1 MTVSSRLSTRLAI
14 AFVVV
19 ALSAVALLATL
30 TVLATRSEVSRL
42 AESERADLAARIA
55 TTVAS
60 EYGEAGSW
68 GAADLTPALA
78 VAAADDAILTVLDGE
93 GTVVGGSEETPG
105 LVGPVGEGPGR
116 RAQRGSPVS
125 APIVVDDAEVGAVV
139 LRFPGAGLSR
149 AESETRS
156 ALFTAVL
163 VGAVLSVLLA
173 IGVAI
178 ILSRRITQP
187 VSTLGE
193 AARRLE
199 RGELGAR
206 VGLEDAPAEIADL
219 GRAFDSMAE
228 TIERE
233 SALRRALVADVAHE
247 LRTPVTVLQA
257 SCEALVDG
265 VETPTP
271 DRLASLHE
279 EVLRLGRLVGDLETL
294 SSAEAARL
302 DLQRD
307 VVDLGALAHLSA
319 ERLTPYFEAG
329 ELVLERDL
337 QPTSAIGDS
346 SRLAQL
352 VDNLLGN
359 ALKFTPPGGRVV
371 IETRPDGDHALLS
384 VSDSGPG
391 IPAAELPHV
400 FERFWR
406 GEQARGV
413 AGSGIGLAVVAELV
427 EAHGGRVDVSSRPG
441 EGATFVVRLPAAPAA
456 RLRRR
461 RGTSPC
467 ATGC

>member
-1 MTVSSRLSTRLAI
+1 MAVSSRLSTRLAV

-42 AESERADLAARIA
+42 AESERADLATQIA
-55 TTVAS
+55 VTVAS
-60 EYGEAGSW
+60 EYAEASSW
-68 GAADLTPALA
+68 GAADLAPAFA
-78 VAAADDAILTVLDGE
+78 VAAADDAILTVLDDAGA
-93 GTVVGGSEETPG
+93 VVGASDGSPG
-105 LVGPVGEGPGR
+105 LVGPGGGGPGR
-116 RAQRGSPVS
+116 GAQRGSPVS
-125 APIVVDDAEVGAVV
+125 APIEVDGAEVGSVV

-163 VGAVLSVLLA
+163 VGAGLSVLLA
-173 IGVAI
+173 IGVAVV
-178 ILSRRITQP
+178 LSRRITQP
-187 VSTLGE
+187 VSALGE

-199 RGELGAR
+199 KGELDAR

-247 LRTPVTVLQA
+247 LRTPVTVLQG

-265 VETPTP
+265 VEPPTP

-294 SSAEAARL
+294 SSAEAARFGL
-302 DLQRD
+302 ERE
-307 VVDLGALAHLSA
+307 VVDLGSIADQSAARLAS
-319 ERLTPYFEAG
+319 YFEAG
-329 ELVLERDL
+329 DLTLERDL
-337 QPTSAIGDS
+337 QPTHVIGDP
-346 SRLAQL
+346 SRLSQL
-352 VDNLLGN
+352 MDNLLGN

-371 IETRPDGDHALLS
+371 IETRSDEDHALLR

-391 IPAAELPHV
+391 IPDAELPHV

-427 EAHGGRVDVSSRPG
+427 EAHGGGVDVSSRPG
-441 EGATFVVRLPAAPAA
+441 EGATFTVRLPAAPAA
-456 RLRRR
+456 RAAQ
-461 RGTSPC
+461 SP
-467 ATGC
+467 

>member
-1 MTVSSRLSTRLAI
+1 MAASSRLSVRLAV

-42 AESERADLAARIA
+42 AASERADLASAVA
-55 TTVAS
+55 ETLAS
-60 EYGEAGSW
+60 EYEETGSW
-68 GAADLTPALA
+68 PATDLRSALA
-78 VAAADDAILTVLDGE
+78 VAAADGAILTVVDDAGA
-93 GTVVGGSEETPG
+93 VVGASEEAPG
-105 LVGPVGEGPGR
+105 LVGPVGGGR
-116 RAQRGSPVS
+116 GRGAQRGSPVS
-125 APIVVDDAEVGAVV
+125 APIEVDGTEVGTVV
-139 LRFPGAGLSR
+139 LRFPGSGLSQ

-163 VGAVLSVLLA
+163 VGAVLSALLA

-178 ILSRRITQP
+178 VLSRRITRP
-187 VSTLGE
+187 VSALS
-193 AARRLE
+193 AAVRRLE
-199 RGELGAR
+199 RGELDAR
-206 VGLEDAPAEIADL
+206 AGLSGAPAEIGDL

-247 LRTPVTVLQA
+247 LRTPVTILQA

-265 VETPTP
+265 VDEPSP

-302 DLQRD
+302 GLLRE
-307 VVDLGALAHLSA
+307 VVDLAAVAAQSA
-319 ERLTPYFEAG
+319 ERLARYFEAS
-329 ELVLERDL
+329 ELTLMRNLAAVEVV
-337 QPTSAIGDS
+337 GDP
-346 SRLAQL
+346 SRLGQV

-359 ALKFTPPGGRVV
+359 ALKFTPVGGEVV
-371 IETRPDGDHALLS
+371 LEVRPEADVALLR
-384 VSDSGPG
+384 VADTGPG
-391 IPAAELPHV
+391 IPESELPHV

-406 GEQARGV
+406 GERARGV

-427 EAHGGRVDVSSRPG
+427 RAHGGQVEVSSPPG
-441 EGATFVVRLPAAPAA
+441 VGAMFTARIPRAPAQ
-456 RLRRR
+456 
-461 RGTSPC
+461 SP
-467 ATGC
+467 A